1 MPRTCSI
8 AVVAIARNP
17 SSPTLLIGCGM
28 MANRYPEKPNTRAI
42 NSAALTNRVVIT
54 PTAGTPKRS
63 AVTASCKLHDE
74 QLPQSPIPEMTA
86 SQPLISSM
94 IHASAGAL

>member
-1 MPRTCSI
+1 MTARSVLDALLTGWPITANSYPGIPR
-8 AVVAIARNP
+8 
-17 SSPTLLIGCGM
+17 
-28 MANRYPEKPNTRAI
+28 TRAI

-54 PTAGTPKRS
+54 PIAGTPRRS

-86 SQPLISSM
+86 SQPAISFT
-94 IHASAGAL
+94 IQGSAGAL